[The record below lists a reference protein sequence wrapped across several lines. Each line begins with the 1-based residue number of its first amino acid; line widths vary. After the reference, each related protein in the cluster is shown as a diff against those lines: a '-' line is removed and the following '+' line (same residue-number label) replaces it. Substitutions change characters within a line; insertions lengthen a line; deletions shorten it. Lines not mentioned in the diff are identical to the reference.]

1 MLIFESTNLIN
12 IKITYFTKVHLKV
25 KFLDWRY
32 YYAVKKSIQALE
44 QKKYI
49 KRVYVII
56 DPYDRLVVVDRK
68 AFREQKSKF
77 KTLDRSLKMPDL
89 RRNSIFYYPAYDT
102 DMNYDA
108 LMESK
113 KERYLKYFMK

>member
-1 MLIFESTNLIN
+1 MKKSKLR
-12 IKITYFTKVHLKV
+12 VHLKV
-25 KFLDWRY
+25 KFLEWRY
-32 YYAVKKSIQALE
+32 YYAVKKSVQALE

-56 DPYDRLVVVDRK
+56 DAYDRLVVVDRK

-77 KTLDRSLKMPDL
+77 KTLDRGLKMPDL

-102 DMNYDA
+102 DVNYEA

-113 KERYLKYFMK
+113 KERYLKYFLGE

>member
-1 MLIFESTNLIN
+1 MTTLTSYL
-12 IKITYFTKVHLKV
+12 KALKVHLKV
-25 KFLDWRY
+25 KFMEWRY
-32 YYAVKKSIQALE
+32 YYAVKKSVQALE

-56 DPYDRLVVVDRK
+56 DAYDRLVVVDRK

-77 KTLDRSLKMPDL
+77 KTLDRGLKMPDL

-102 DMNYDA
+102 DVNYEA

-113 KERYLKYFMK
+113 KERYLKYFLK

>member
-1 MLIFESTNLIN
+1 M
-12 IKITYFTKVHLKV
+12 ITLTSYLKAIKVHLKV

-44 QKKYI
+44 QGKYQ

-56 DPYDRLVVVDRK
+56 DAYNRLVVVDRK

-89 RRNSIFYYPAYDT
+89 RRNSIFYYPAYET
-102 DMNYDA
+102 DEVYLE
-108 LMESK
+108 LMEK
-113 KERYLKYFMK
+113 KKKRYMDYFMK